1 MLSSR
6 FIRPSLIPHRALT
19 SARYAAASSAL
30 NSLPELKSARETADA
45 SLAYSHLERALE
57 IVTPANDRKLIIVAH
72 GHLARLCHSVG
83 RAAAERAHR
92 VAAIEAL
99 HAEAADGSD
108 EDEAL
113 LSRAYG
119 GLALACLRVGGD
131 ESALAAASAAS
142 AAEACA
148 VGARG
153 KVEAGLLGALARPQ
167 GKGQRILLSAVGKLG
182 GEVVEKEE
190 EGVDVAGFAE
200 FFLAVRAEKGDGDA
214 LGRLDRLV
222 DRWAGRG
229 FDEVEVRVA
238 AAREYV
244 FRVGEMNRAEEL
256 LTEALGIA
264 EKLGNKLDTSEPVL
278 GLAVLYGAME
288 RKIEAEGMFRSV
300 EDRFEGL
307 REKSAFTVLTAEIY
321 CRAME
326 EFAAF
331 LQKAGR
337 DKEAEVKRGRASDV
351 RALFPAVLQTGSP
364 PHVPFWFVDS
374 CIEHFAVPSEIML

>member
-1 MLSSR
+1 M
-6 FIRPSLIPHRALT
+6 
-19 SARYAAASSAL
+19 RYAAASSAL

-45 SLAYSHLERALE
+45 SLAYSHLQRALE
-57 IVTPANDRKLIIVAH
+57 IVTPANDRKLVIVAH

-99 HAEAADGSD
+99 HAEAAAGSD

-113 LSRAYG
+113 LSRAYS

-131 ESALAAASAAS
+131 ESALAASSAAS

-153 KVEAGLLGALARPQ
+153 KIEAGLLGALARPQ

-182 GEVVEKEE
+182 GEMVEE
-190 EGVDVAGFAE
+190 EWEQGVDVAGFAE
-200 FFLAVRAEKGDGDA
+200 FFLAVRSEKGDGEA
-214 LGRLDRLV
+214 LRRLDRLV
-222 DRWAGRG
+222 DKWAGRG
-229 FDEVEVRVA
+229 FDEVEIRVA

-244 FRVGEMNRAEEL
+244 FRDGGMKRAEAL

-264 EKLGNKLDTSEPVL
+264 EKLGNKLDMSEPVL
-278 GLAVLYGAME
+278 GLAVFYGAME

-307 REKSAFTVLTAEIY
+307 REKNAFTVLTAEIY

-326 EFAAF
+326 QFAVF

-337 DKEAEVKRGRASDV
+337 GKEAEVKRGRASDV

-374 CIEHFAVPSEIML
+374 CIEHYAVPSEIML